1 MMSAANNAKPNPL
14 VELAITLLIPSLILM
29 KLSGPDDLGPL
40 NALLLALVFPLAWGL
55 RDLVL
60 QHKFNLLA
68 TLGLVSVLLTGG
80 IGLLQLDP
88 KWLAVKEAAIPGIIG
103 LVVLGSTLTRYP
115 LVKTLLYSPA
125 VFDVARVQEQ
135 LAARGAT
142 AAFEARLLRAT
153 WMLGGTFFFSAALN
167 YFLATYLVVSPPGS
181 AAFNEE
187 LGRLTLLSYPFIA
200 LPVTLMMGFVLY
212 YLARVIREMT
222 GLQLADLLH
231 TPK

>member
-1 MMSAANNAKPNPL
+1 MMTAANKAKPNPL

-103 LVVLGSTLTRYP
+103 LIVLGSTLTRYP

-135 LAARGAT
+135 LAARGSV
-142 AAFEARLLRAT
+142 AAFEVRLLRAT

-167 YFLATYLVVSPPGS
+167 YFLATHLVVSPPGS

-231 TPK
+231 APK

>member
-1 MMSAANNAKPNPL
+1 MMTAANKAKPNPL

-135 LAARGAT
+135 LAARGSV
-142 AAFEARLLRAT
+142 AAFEVRLLRAT

-231 TPK
+231 APK

>member
-1 MMSAANNAKPNPL
+1 MMSAANKAKPNPL

>member
-1 MMSAANNAKPNPL
+1 MMSAANKAKPNPL

-231 TPK
+231 APK

>member
-1 MMSAANNAKPNPL
+1 MMTAANKAKPNPL

-103 LVVLGSTLTRYP
+103 LIVLGSTLTRYP

-135 LAARGAT
+135 LAARGSV
-142 AAFEARLLRAT
+142 AAFEVRLLRAT

-231 TPK
+231 APK